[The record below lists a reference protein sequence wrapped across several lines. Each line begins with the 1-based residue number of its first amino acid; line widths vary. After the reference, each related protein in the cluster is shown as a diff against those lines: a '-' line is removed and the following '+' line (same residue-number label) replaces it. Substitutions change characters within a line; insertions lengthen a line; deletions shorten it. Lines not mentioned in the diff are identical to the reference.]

1 MPKAV
6 ARTEPGRVSN
16 DRESLSSATQLSS
29 FGVRLAKFTYRFSA
43 DGASDFFSNYELP
56 AASRI
61 KSVSV
66 YSEAGVAGAT
76 DAVIAVGGTPVTG
89 AVDLSAVGAQAPAVI
104 EEIASGEISIDFTAA
119 PTSGECTVAVEY
131 IDLSEIK

>member
-6 ARTEPGRVSN
+6 ARTEPGKVAN
-16 DRESLSSATQLSS
+16 DRESLSSATQLSN

-43 DGASDFFSNYELP
+43 DGASDFLSNYDLP

-76 DAVIAVGGTPVTG
+76 DAVIEVGGTAITG
-89 AVDLSAVGAQAPAVI
+89 AVNLSTPGAQAVAVTA
-104 EEIASGEISIDFTAA
+104 ETESGEIGISFPTPPTA
-119 PTSGECTVAVEY
+119 GECTVAVEY
-131 IDLSEIK
+131 IDLSEVK